1 MKVDERLPSPCL
13 LVARACRPASVSVDA
28 AGVRRGVDYLMAY
41 PDADIYSFDG
51 GALHKVAYEDTDHYR
66 ITRDF
71 LNAPERFLRHLMPK
85 PPTHG

>member
-1 MKVDERLPSPCL
+1 
-13 LVARACRPASVSVDA
+13 
-28 AGVRRGVDYLMAY
+28 MAY

>member
-1 MKVDERLPSPCL
+1 MSVFLRRAYSLPEPVDPQAFPWTLP
-13 LVARACRPASVSVDA
+13 VFA
-28 AGVRRGVDYLMAY
+28 AGVDYLMAY
-41 PDADIYSFDG
+41 QDADIFSFDG